1 MRRDILILIGIL
13 FNKTKSFIKGF
24 NKTKSFIKGLHKTM
38 HKTNKEKTLQ
48 FLDELYESTFQ
59 YDS

>member
-24 NKTKSFIKGLHKTM
+24 NKTKSFIKGFN
-38 HKTNKEKTLQ
+38 KTNKEKTLQ